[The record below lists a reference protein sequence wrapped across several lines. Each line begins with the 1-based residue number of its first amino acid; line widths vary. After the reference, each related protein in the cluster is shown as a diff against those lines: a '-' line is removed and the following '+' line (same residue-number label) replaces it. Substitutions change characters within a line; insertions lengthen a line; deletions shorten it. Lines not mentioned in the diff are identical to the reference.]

1 MQKRWVVK
9 DVPDAAKVQ
18 NLTECLNIGP
28 TLASILCQR
37 EICTF
42 QEAKA
47 FFRPS
52 LQDLHDPFLFKDMD
66 KAVNRLVEALH
77 NKEKVLIYGDYDVDG
92 TTSVALVFSF
102 LQPFFQDNIDY
113 YIPDRYSEGYGV
125 STRGIDW
132 AREGGYK
139 LIITLDCGVKSLDK
153 IAYANEQGI
162 DFIICDHH
170 LPDEDLPAAV
180 AVLDAKRKDCP
191 YPYKELPGC
200 GVGFKFMQA
209 FCQQQGLSEEPLY
222 QLLDLVVVSIAADIV
237 PITGENRVLAYH
249 GLQRM
254 NSGAPLRPGLEALK
268 ELAGIRSELDI
279 TQIVFGFAPRINAAG
294 RMGDAKR
301 SVAMLLA
308 KTKEEAFLMA
318 EKINVSN
325 SERRGHDINITKE
338 ALQMIE
344 EDDFLRSARSTV
356 LFKESWH
363 KGVVGIVASRCI
375 EKYYRPTII
384 LTESNGKATGSARS
398 VHGFDVHQAI
408 LACADL
414 LEQFGGHMYA
424 AGLTMPVEN
433 VPAFRERFE
442 QVVAETILDEQ
453 LIPQVEIDALL
464 EFSQIRKNFFNIL
477 RQMEPFGPGNMA
489 PVFMSTCVYD
499 TGSARVVGDAHLKLR
514 LTQDGDTSF
523 DAIAFGMAE
532 YYPKIQKGIPF
543 DVCYCIEENVYR
555 GNVSLQLRIK
565 DIRFVGM

>member
-9 DVPDAAKVQ
+9 EAPDAAKVQ
-18 NLTECLNIGP
+18 NIIQSLNIGS

-37 EICTF
+37 HICTF
-42 QEAKA
+42 EEARD

-52 LQDLHDPFLFKDMD
+52 LDHLHDPFLLKDMD
-66 KAVNRLVEALH
+66 KAVNRLAEALH
-77 NKEKVLIYGDYDVDG
+77 RQERILIYGDYDVDG

-102 LQPFFQDNIDY
+102 LQNYFQERIEY
-113 YIPDRYSEGYGV
+113 YIPDRYAEGYGI
-125 STRGIDW
+125 SFQGINW
-132 AREGGYK
+132 AQENGFS
-139 LIITLDCGVKSLDK
+139 LIISLDCGVKSIDK
-153 IAYANEQGI
+153 IDYANQKGI

-170 LPDEDLPAAV
+170 LPDDHLPQAV
-180 AVLDAKRKDCP
+180 AVLDAKRPDCP
-191 YPYKELPGC
+191 YPYKELAGC

-209 FCQQQGLSEEPLY
+209 FCLQLGLDQEPLY
-222 QLLDLVVVSIAADIV
+222 DLLDLVVVSIAADIV
-237 PITGENRVLAYH
+237 PITGENRILAYH

-254 NSGAPLRPGLEALK
+254 NSGQPLRPGLEALK
-268 ELAGIRSELDI
+268 ELAGLRSELDI

-308 KTKEEAFLMA
+308 KTKEEAFA
-318 EKINVSN
+318 IAQNINISN

-344 EDDFLRSARSTV
+344 EDEFLRGARSTV
-356 LFKESWH
+356 LFKENWH

-408 LACADL
+408 LACSDL
-414 LEQFGGHMYA
+414 LDQFGGHMYA
-424 AGLTMPVEN
+424 AGLTLPVEN
-433 VPAFRERFE
+433 VPAFREKFE
-442 QVVAETILDEQ
+442 QIVASTILEEQ
-453 LIPQVEIDALL
+453 RVPMVEIDMPLQL
-464 EFSQIRKNFFNIL
+464 RQITPNFFKIL

-489 PVFMSTCVYD
+489 PVFMSRCVYD
-499 TGSARVVGDAHLKLR
+499 SGSARVVGDAHLKLR
-514 LTQDGDTSF
+514 LTQDGDATF

-532 YYPKIQKGIPF
+532 YYPRIQKGIPF
-543 DVCYCIEENVYR
+543 DVCYCIEENEFR
-555 GNVSLQLRIK
+555 GNVTLQLRIK
-565 DIRFVGM
+565 DIRFAE

>member
-9 DVPDAAKVQ
+9 EAPDAAKVQ
-18 NLTECLNIGP
+18 NLADSLNISR
-28 TLASILCQR
+28 TLAAILCQR

-42 QEAKA
+42 EEAKA
-47 FFRPS
+47 YFRPS
-52 LQDLHDPFLFKDMD
+52 LQDLHDPFLLKDMD
-66 KAVNRLVEALH
+66 KAVDRLVNALH
-77 NKEKVLIYGDYDVDG
+77 RQERILIYGDYDVDG
-92 TTSVALVFSF
+92 TTSVALVFRF
-102 LQPFFQDNIDY
+102 LQPYFQDRIEY
-113 YIPDRYSEGYGV
+113 YIPDRYAEGYGI
-125 STRGIDW
+125 SFQGIDW
-132 AREGGYK
+132 AQENGFS
-139 LIITLDCGVKSLDK
+139 LIISLDCGVKSIDK
-153 IAYANEQGI
+153 IAYANERNI

-170 LPDEDLPAAV
+170 LPDDQLPQAV
-180 AVLDAKRKDCP
+180 AVLDAKRSDCP
-191 YPYKELPGC
+191 YPYKELSGC

-209 FCQQQGLSEEPLY
+209 FSLHQGYDLEPLY

-254 NSGAPLRPGLEALK
+254 NNADLLRPGLEALK
-268 ELAGIRSELDI
+268 ELADLRSELDI

-308 KTKEEAFLMA
+308 KTKEEAFEVA
-318 EKINVSN
+318 QNINISN
-325 SERRGHDINITKE
+325 SERRGHDTSITKE

-344 EDDFLRSARSTV
+344 EDDFLRNARSTV
-356 LFKESWH
+356 LFKENWH

-408 LACADL
+408 LACSDL
-414 LEQFGGHMYA
+414 LDQFGGHMYA
-424 AGLTMPVEN
+424 AGLTLPVEN
-433 VPAFRERFE
+433 VPAFREKFE
-442 QVVAETILDEQ
+442 QIVASTILEEQ
-453 LIPQVEIDALL
+453 LVPMVEIDMPL
-464 EFSQIRKNFFNIL
+464 EFHQIRPNFFNIL
-477 RQMEPFGPGNMA
+477 KQMEPLGPGNMA

-514 LTQDGDTSF
+514 LTQDGDISF

-532 YYPKIQKGIPF
+532 YYPRIQKGIPF
-543 DVCYCIEENVYR
+543 DVCYCIEENVFR
-555 GNVSLQLRIK
+555 GNVTLQLRIK
-565 DIRFVGM
+565 DIRFQE

>member
-9 DVPDAAKVQ
+9 DAPDAAKVQ
-18 NLTECLNIGP
+18 HIAQSLNLVP
-28 TLASILCQR
+28 ALAAILCQR
-37 EICTF
+37 DICTF
-42 QEAKA
+42 DEAKT

-52 LQDLHDPFLFKDMD
+52 LQDLHDPFLLKDMD
-66 KAVNRLVEALH
+66 KAVNRLVDALH
-77 NKEKVLIYGDYDVDG
+77 RQERILIYGDYDVDG
-92 TTSVALVFSF
+92 TTSVALVYGF
-102 LQPFFQDNIDY
+102 LQPFFQDRIEY

-125 STRGIDW
+125 SFRGIDY
-132 AREGGYK
+132 AQENDFS
-139 LIITLDCGVKSLDK
+139 LIISLDCGVKSIDK
-153 IAYANEQGI
+153 VAYANTKGV

-170 LPDEDLPAAV
+170 LPDEELPQAV
-180 AVLDAKRKDCP
+180 AVLDAKRADCP
-191 YPYKELPGC
+191 YPYKELAGC

-209 FCQQQGLSEEPLY
+209 FCQQQGFDEEPLL

-237 PITGENRVLAYH
+237 PITGENRILAYH

-254 NSGAPLRPGLEALK
+254 NNAPLRPGLAALK
-268 ELAGIRSELDI
+268 DLAELRSELDI

-308 KTKEEAFLMA
+308 RTKEEAFDMVQ
-318 EKINVSN
+318 KINVSN
-325 SERRGHDINITKE
+325 SERRGHDTSITKE

-344 EDDFLRSARSTV
+344 DDDFLRSARSTV

-408 LACADL
+408 LACSDL
-414 LEQFGGHMYA
+414 LDQFGGHMYA
-424 AGLTMPVEN
+424 AGLTLPVEN

-442 QVVAETILDEQ
+442 QIVADTILEEQ
-453 LIPQVEIDALL
+453 RVPMMEIDIPL
-464 EFSQIRKNFFNIL
+464 EFHQINQRFFNIL
-477 RQMEPFGPGNMA
+477 KQMEPFGPGNMA

-514 LTQDGDTSF
+514 LTQDGETFF

-532 YYPKIQKGIPF
+532 YYPRIQKGIPF
-543 DVCYCIEENVYR
+543 DVCYAIEENVFR
-555 GNVSLQLRIK
+555 GNVTLQLRIK
-565 DIRFVGM
+565 DIRFAG

>member
-9 DVPDAAKVQ
+9 DAPDAAKVQ
-18 NLTECLNIGP
+18 NIANSLNIGHA
-28 TLASILCQR
+28 LASILCQR
-37 EICTF
+37 DICTF
-42 QEAKA
+42 DEAKY

-52 LQDLHDPFLFKDMD
+52 LDNLHDPFLLKDMD
-66 KAVNRLVEALH
+66 KAVNRLVDALH
-77 NKEKVLIYGDYDVDG
+77 RQERILIYGDYDVDG
-92 TTSVALVFSF
+92 TTSVALVYGF
-102 LQPFFQDNIDY
+102 LQPYFQDRIEY

-125 STRGIDW
+125 SFQGIDW
-132 AREGGYK
+132 AQENGYS
-139 LIITLDCGVKSLDK
+139 LIISLDCGVKSIDK
-153 IAYANEQGI
+153 IAYATTKGI

-170 LPDEDLPAAV
+170 LPDEELPQAV
-180 AVLDAKRKDCP
+180 AVLDAKRADCP
-191 YPYKELPGC
+191 YPYKELAGC

-209 FCQQQGLSEEPLY
+209 FCQQQGFDEEPLF

-237 PITGENRVLAYH
+237 PITGENRILAYH
-249 GLQRM
+249 GLQRL
-254 NSGAPLRPGLEALK
+254 NNGVLRPGLQALK
-268 ELAGIRSELDI
+268 ELAELRSELDI

-308 KTKEEAFLMA
+308 KTKEEAFDKVQ
-318 EKINVSN
+318 KINVSN
-325 SERRGHDINITKE
+325 SERRGHDTSITKE

-344 EDDFLRSARSTV
+344 DDDFLRNACSTV
-356 LFKESWH
+356 LYKESWH

-408 LACADL
+408 LACSDL
-414 LEQFGGHMYA
+414 LDQFGGHMYA
-424 AGLTMPVEN
+424 AGLTLPVEN

-442 QVVAETILDEQ
+442 QIVAETILEEQ
-453 LIPQVEIDALL
+453 RVPMVEIDMPL
-464 EFSQIRKNFFNIL
+464 ELHQINQKFFNIL
-477 RQMEPFGPGNMA
+477 KQMEPFGPGNMA

-514 LTQDGDTSF
+514 LTQDGETFF

-532 YYPKIQKGIPF
+532 YYPRIQKGIPF
-543 DVCYCIEENVYR
+543 DVCYCIEENVFR
-555 GNVSLQLRIK
+555 GNVTLQLRIK
-565 DIRFVGM
+565 DIRFA

>member
-9 DVPDAAKVQ
+9 EAPDAAKVQ
-18 NLTECLNIGP
+18 NLADSLNISR
-28 TLASILCQR
+28 TLAAILCQR

-42 QEAKA
+42 EEAKA
-47 FFRPS
+47 YFRPS
-52 LQDLHDPFLFKDMD
+52 LQDLHDPFLLKDMD
-66 KAVNRLVEALH
+66 KAVDRLVDALH
-77 NKEKVLIYGDYDVDG
+77 RQERILIYGDYDVDG
-92 TTSVALVFSF
+92 TTSVALVFRF
-102 LQPFFQDNIDY
+102 LQPYFQDRIEY
-113 YIPDRYSEGYGV
+113 YIPDRYAEGYGI
-125 STRGIDW
+125 SFQGIDW
-132 AREGGYK
+132 AQENGFS
-139 LIITLDCGVKSLDK
+139 LIISLDCGVKSIDK
-153 IAYANEQGI
+153 IAYANERHI

-170 LPDEDLPAAV
+170 LPDDQLPQAV
-180 AVLDAKRKDCP
+180 AVLDAKRSDCP
-191 YPYKELPGC
+191 YPYKELSGC

-209 FCQQQGLSEEPLY
+209 FSLHQGYDLEPLY

-254 NSGAPLRPGLEALK
+254 NNADLLRPGLEALK
-268 ELAGIRSELDI
+268 ELADLRSELDI

-308 KTKEEAFLMA
+308 KTKEEAFEVA
-318 EKINVSN
+318 QNINISN
-325 SERRGHDINITKE
+325 SERRGHDTSITKE

-344 EDDFLRSARSTV
+344 EDDFLRNARSTV
-356 LFKESWH
+356 LFKENWH

-408 LACADL
+408 LACSDL
-414 LEQFGGHMYA
+414 LDQFGGHMYA
-424 AGLTMPVEN
+424 AGLTLPVEN
-433 VPAFRERFE
+433 VPAFREKFE
-442 QVVAETILDEQ
+442 QIVASTILEEQ
-453 LIPQVEIDALL
+453 LVPMVEIDMPL
-464 EFSQIRKNFFNIL
+464 EFHQIRPNFFNIL
-477 RQMEPFGPGNMA
+477 KQMEPLGPGNMA

-514 LTQDGDTSF
+514 LTQDGDISF

-532 YYPKIQKGIPF
+532 YYPRIQKGIPF
-543 DVCYCIEENVYR
+543 DVCYCIEENVFR
-555 GNVSLQLRIK
+555 GNVTLQLRIK
-565 DIRFVGM
+565 DIRFQE

>member
-9 DVPDAAKVQ
+9 EAPDAAKVQ
-18 NLTECLNIGP
+18 NLADSLNIGS

-37 EICTF
+37 EIGTF
-42 QEAKA
+42 DKAKA

-52 LQDLHDPFLFKDMD
+52 LHDLHDPFLLKDMD
-66 KAVNRLVEALH
+66 KAVNRLLEALH
-77 NKEKVLIYGDYDVDG
+77 GEERILIYGDYDVDG
-92 TTSVALVFSF
+92 TTSVALVYGF
-102 LQPFFQDNIDY
+102 LQRFFQGRIEY
-113 YIPDRYSEGYGV
+113 YIPDRYAEGYGI
-125 STRGIDW
+125 SFQGIDW
-132 AREGGYK
+132 AQENGYS
-139 LIITLDCGVKSLDK
+139 LIISLDCGVKSIDK
-153 IAYANEQGI
+153 IAYANTKGI

-170 LPDEDLPAAV
+170 LPDEELPQAV
-180 AVLDAKRKDCP
+180 AVLDAKRSDCP
-191 YPYKELPGC
+191 YPYKELAGC

-209 FCQQQGLSEEPLY
+209 FCQQLGVDEEPLF

-237 PITGENRVLAYH
+237 PITGENRILAYH
-249 GLQRM
+249 GLQRL
-254 NSGAPLRPGLEALK
+254 NNGVLRPGLQALK
-268 ELAGIRSELDI
+268 ELAELRSEMDI

-308 KTKEEAFLMA
+308 QTKEEAFDMVQ
-318 EKINVSN
+318 KINVSN
-325 SERRGHDINITKE
+325 SERRGHDTSITKE
-338 ALQMIE
+338 ALLMIE
-344 EDDFLRSARSTV
+344 EDDFLRNARSTV
-356 LFKESWH
+356 LFKENWH

-408 LACADL
+408 VACSDL
-414 LEQFGGHMYA
+414 LDQFGGHMYA
-424 AGLTMPVEN
+424 AGLTLPVEN

-442 QVVAETILDEQ
+442 QIVASTILEEQ
-453 LIPQVEIDALL
+453 LVPMVEIDTPL
-464 EFSQIRKNFFNIL
+464 EFHQISQKFFNIL
-477 RQMEPFGPGNMA
+477 KQMEPFGPGNMA

-514 LTQDGDTSF
+514 LTQDGETFF

-532 YYPKIQKGIPF
+532 YYPRIQKGIPF
-543 DVCYCIEENVYR
+543 DVCYCLEENVFR

-565 DIRFVGM
+565 DIRFA

>member
-9 DVPDAAKVQ
+9 EAPDAAKVQ
-18 NLTECLNIGP
+18 HIAQSLNLVP
-28 TLASILCQR
+28 ALAAILCQR

-42 QEAKA
+42 DEAKA

-52 LQDLHDPFLFKDMD
+52 LEDLHDPFLLKDMD
-66 KAVNRLVEALH
+66 KAVNRLVDALH
-77 NKEKVLIYGDYDVDG
+77 RQERILIYGDYDVDG
-92 TTSVALVFSF
+92 TTSVALVYGF
-102 LQPFFQDNIDY
+102 LQPFFQNRIEY

-125 STRGIDW
+125 SFQGIDY
-132 AREGGYK
+132 AQENGFS
-139 LIITLDCGVKSLDK
+139 LIISLDCGVKSIDK
-153 IAYANEQGI
+153 VAYANTKGV

-170 LPDEDLPAAV
+170 LPDEELPQAI
-180 AVLDAKRKDCP
+180 AVLDAKRADCP
-191 YPYKELPGC
+191 YPYKELAGC

-209 FCQQQGLSEEPLY
+209 FCQQQGFDEEPLF

-237 PITGENRVLAYH
+237 PITGENRILAYH

-254 NSGAPLRPGLEALK
+254 NNAPLRPGLTALK
-268 ELAGIRSELDI
+268 ELAELRSELDI

-308 KTKEEAFLMA
+308 KTKEEAFDMVQ
-318 EKINVSN
+318 KINVSN
-325 SERRGHDINITKE
+325 SERRGHDTSITKE

-344 EDDFLRSARSTV
+344 DDDFLRSARSTV

-408 LACADL
+408 LACSDL
-414 LEQFGGHMYA
+414 LDQFGGHMYA
-424 AGLTMPVEN
+424 AGLTLPVEN
-433 VPAFRERFE
+433 VPAFRARFE
-442 QVVAETILDEQ
+442 QIVTQTIREEQ
-453 LIPQVEIDALL
+453 RVPMVEIDSPL
-464 EFSQIRKNFFNIL
+464 EFHQINQKFFNIL
-477 RQMEPFGPGNMA
+477 KQMEPFGPGNMA

-514 LTQDGDTSF
+514 LTQDGETFF

-532 YYPKIQKGIPF
+532 YYPRIQKGIPF
-543 DVCYCIEENVYR
+543 DVCYAVEENVFR
-555 GNVSLQLRIK
+555 GNVTLQLRIK
-565 DIRFVGM
+565 DIRFAS